1 MEHDPARRSAIAA
14 ASNVDAV
21 TMVEF
26 AVVYVQTAADM
37 AAAVEAS
44 VASRTYGR
52 LDYEDMRAEALTAS
66 TGKLRGRNK

>member
-1 MEHDPARRSAIAA
+1 
-14 ASNVDAV
+14 
-21 TMVEF
+21 MVEF